1 MYESHYGFSKAP
13 FSINPD
19 PAFLYL
25 NSNYREAIAL
35 LQYGIQE
42 HKGIVTLVGEVGTGK
57 TMLLNQLLQ
66 SLDQGAAS
74 IMIPTVR
81 FPYHD
86 LVDYLLDKLNPSP
99 GSLQN
104 KTRFDVLYDL
114 LISRDV
120 EGKPVVVLVDEAQDL
135 DNDTLESIRLLSNLE
150 TPSRKLLQIIL
161 VGQPELRHKLN
172 LPELRQLKQR
182 IAISF
187 TLKPLSADETPSY
200 IAHRLQGA
208 GYLQGTALFTDDA
221 LELITHYSKGI
232 PRVVNAICDNALLI
246 GFAANRRWI
255 DSAMIVEAAQDLMLD
270 PMEVHLAAESG
281 KGDSAAVGVVPP
293 AGVNAQRGAGG
304 LGRWVY
310 VVAVLSVAIGASYA
324 GLRFGPNHWRERLGE
339 LATSAE
345 GGSAWLFSADPNGGE
360 SSYRAEPQASD
371 NGDPVSSLPSA
382 DPSAEGKPVKPH
394 ADAPAPVPTVMLSVA
409 ANVSN
414 EADEDV
420 PGFEGKRVDFAPPA
434 EPTALA
440 LGAELQPA
448 PGGSAGAEAPAS
460 TSLEDEAD
468 VDVPGIEGKRVDF
481 APPAEPTALAPGA
494 ELQPAPGGSAGAEA
508 PASTSLENGQ
518 RRQTDPR
525 LPAQSGPTQTSQPVF
540 RDLGP
545 VGGDPIRQTSAV
557 KLDATSDPH
566 TNESVAVPPLG
577 LAAIAKA
584 VEMSPGDL
592 IKKTRV
598 VKTLQSGETIT
609 GIARQVYGGVSS
621 YKLTAIKM
629 ANPEI
634 HDLDRVDKGRDI
646 IVPDLPGGL
655 MILDHDHGHVSVLL
669 SVSRSLALAEHLQA
683 ISVKMGFPAT
693 ITPDKLSRSIEVYR
707 LQSPDL
713 QDQQSVLARMNEIL
727 ALRATLAELED

>member
-345 GGSAWLFSADPNGGE
+345 GVRAWLFSADPNGGE

-460 TSLEDEAD
+460 TSLE
-468 VDVPGIEGKRVDF
+468 
-481 APPAEPTALAPGA
+481 
-494 ELQPAPGGSAGAEA
+494 
-508 PASTSLENGQ
+508 NGQ

-557 KLDATSDPH
+557 KLDATPDPH

>member
-345 GGSAWLFSADPNGGE
+345 GVSAWLFSADPNGGE

-440 LGAELQPA
+440 L
-448 PGGSAGAEAPAS
+448 
-460 TSLEDEAD
+460 
-468 VDVPGIEGKRVDF
+468 
-481 APPAEPTALAPGA
+481 GA

>member
-440 LGAELQPA
+440 
-448 PGGSAGAEAPAS
+448 
-460 TSLEDEAD
+460 
-468 VDVPGIEGKRVDF
+468 
-481 APPAEPTALAPGA
+481 PGA

>member
-460 TSLEDEAD
+460 TSLE
-468 VDVPGIEGKRVDF
+468 
-481 APPAEPTALAPGA
+481 
-494 ELQPAPGGSAGAEA
+494 
-508 PASTSLENGQ
+508 NGQ

>member
-1 MYESHYGFSKAP
+1 VSEVNHDLRYGGRIDDQVSSLPPSCGRTSYPFYPYRIVLELLVYESHYGFSKAP

-66 SLDQGAAS
+66 SLDPGAAS

-86 LVDYLLDKLNPSP
+86 LVGYLLDKLNPSP
-99 GSLQN
+99 GSFHN

-114 LISRDV
+114 LISRDL

-208 GYLQGTALFTDDA
+208 GYLQGTTLFTDDA
-221 LELITHYSKGI
+221 LELIAHYSNGI

-270 PMEVHLAAESG
+270 PLEVHPAAESG
-281 KGDSAAVGVVPP
+281 KVDSAAVAVVPP
-293 AGVNAQRGAGG
+293 AGANAQRGAGG

-324 GLRFGPNHWRERLGE
+324 GLRFDPTHWQERLGE

-345 GGSAWLFSADPNGGE
+345 GLRAWLFSADPNGGK
-360 SSYRAEPQASD
+360 SSYRVEPQASD
-371 NGDPVSSLPSA
+371 NEDPVSSLPSA
-382 DPSAEGKPVKPH
+382 DPSAEGKLVKPH
-394 ADAPAPVPTVMLSVA
+394 ADAPAPVPTDNEDPVSLLPSADPSAEGKLVKPHADAPAPVPPAMLSVA
-409 ANVSN
+409 CSAQNDLRQN
-414 EADEDV
+414 AKW
-420 PGFEGKRVDFAPPA
+420 FETTRGRP
-434 EPTALA
+434 
-440 LGAELQPA
+440 
-448 PGGSAGAEAPAS
+448 S
-460 TSLEDEAD
+460 
-468 VDVPGIEGKRVDF
+468 
-481 APPAEPTALAPGA
+481 
-494 ELQPAPGGSAGAEA
+494 
-508 PASTSLENGQ
+508 
-518 RRQTDPR
+518 PR
-525 LPAQSGPTQTSQPVF
+525 
-540 RDLGP
+540 
-545 VGGDPIRQTSAV
+545 
-557 KLDATSDPH
+557 
-566 TNESVAVPPLG
+566 
-577 LAAIAKA
+577 
-584 VEMSPGDL
+584 
-592 IKKTRV
+592 
-598 VKTLQSGETIT
+598 
-609 GIARQVYGGVSS
+609 
-621 YKLTAIKM
+621 
-629 ANPEI
+629 
-634 HDLDRVDKGRDI
+634 
-646 IVPDLPGGL
+646 
-655 MILDHDHGHVSVLL
+655 
-669 SVSRSLALAEHLQA
+669 
-683 ISVKMGFPAT
+683 
-693 ITPDKLSRSIEVYR
+693 
-707 LQSPDL
+707 
-713 QDQQSVLARMNEIL
+713 
-727 ALRATLAELED
+727 

>member
-270 PMEVHLAAESG
+270 PMEVHPAAESG

-345 GGSAWLFSADPNGGE
+345 GVSAWLFSADPNGGE

-420 PGFEGKRVDFAPPA
+420 PGF
-434 EPTALA
+434 
-440 LGAELQPA
+440 
-448 PGGSAGAEAPAS
+448 
-460 TSLEDEAD
+460 
-468 VDVPGIEGKRVDF
+468 EGKRVDF